1 VAYRDR
7 LRSEGS
13 GLGDEAV
20 SDLEDESSAPLSIS
34 EADSEGST
42 VTWVAA
48 EGVGSLEAHRR
59 MLELLFSP
67 RLGS

>member
-1 VAYRDR
+1 M
-7 LRSEGS
+7 
-13 GLGDEAV
+13 
-20 SDLEDESSAPLSIS
+20 SDLEDSAPVPVSIS
-34 EADSEGST
+34 EADSEGNR

-48 EGVGSLEAHRR
+48 EGLGSVETHRR